1 MSKLKKTLSMALCA
15 VLSVFAAVV
24 FAAGAGKTTAY
35 AALPIGGEDGR
46 YEMSYDFGGQS
57 GMGKQ
62 MLEKYFDK
70 TAAVEKIGDR
80 YYFSF
85 TQLSSSMENLSLN
98 LESGKQIGYRV
109 TEDNGNRKTYS
120 YTLSKENLQKTL
132 PFSVYVSVRG
142 ETFTFTI
149 TLNLSSAKK
158 VGEVEDTLTERPAEF
173 VPVIST
179 SSGSEYEATKGQTFI
194 IRETT
199 ANLGDEALDVTVKA
213 YYVRGGEKT
222 EVELDGNKL
231 VLNNA
236 GEYHVIYRAES
247 TRYTTSFG
255 NPTYAEKDVK
265 IISSIS
271 GNSLAKLYDEN
282 GVLPEGTM
290 LLASKIESDSTVYK
304 TAADK
309 MAKIADRFQVF
320 GVELVTADGS
330 EAKANGSVTIGIK
343 ADFTYNRNQ
352 VAAYLLD
359 EDGGLTKLNVSNGG
373 SYVNVETDKSGTIIL
388 CIPGVAFHM
397 PIWGYILILVGCLIV
412 AAGVTVAVVFAVKR
426 RKKKIGG
433 AEL

>member
-194 IRETT
+194 IREAI

-265 IISSIS
+265 IISGI
-271 GNSLAKLYDEN
+271 GGGDSLAKLYDRN
-282 GVLPEGTM
+282 GALPEGTM
-290 LLASKIESDSTVYK
+290 LLASRIESDSTVYK
-304 TAADK
+304 TAAGK
-309 MAKIADRFQVF
+309 MATIADRFQVF

-359 EDGGLTKLNVSNGG
+359 EDGHMTKLGVSNGG

-397 PIWGYILILVGCLIV
+397 PIWGYILILVGSVILIAGIVVAIVLIV
-412 AAGVTVAVVFAVKR
+412 R
-426 RKKKIGG
+426 HRKKRVGG
-433 AEL
+433 K

>member
-1 MSKLKKTLSMALCA
+1 MNKLKRLLSIALGA
-15 VLSVFAAVV
+15 VLSVFGALLFTAANVT
-24 FAAGAGKTTAY
+24 AHAESSIDGADGK
-35 AALPIGGEDGR
+35 

-57 GMGKQ
+57 GIGKQ

-70 TAAVEKIGDR
+70 TAVVEKINDR

-120 YTLSKENLQKTL
+120 YTLSEENLQKEL
-132 PFSVYVSVRG
+132 PFSVFVSVRG
-142 ETFTFTI
+142 ETFPFTI
-149 TLNLSSAKK
+149 TLNLSSARR
-158 VGEVEDTLTERPAEF
+158 VGEAEDTSAERPAEF
-173 VPVIST
+173 VPVIVT
-179 SSGSEYEATKGQTFI
+179 SSGSEYEATKGQTFV
-194 IRETT
+194 IRE
-199 ANLGDEALDVTVKA
+199 AAASLGEETLDVEVKA
-213 YYVRGGEKT
+213 YYIRGEEKT
-222 EVELDGNKL
+222 EVALDGNKL
-231 VLNNA
+231 VLDNA

-265 IISSIS
+265 IISCI
-271 GNSLAKLYDEN
+271 GGGDSLAKLYDTN
-282 GVLPEGTM
+282 GALPEGTM
-290 LLASKIESDSTVYK
+290 LLASRIESDSTVYK
-304 TAADK
+304 AAAEK
-309 MAKIADRFQVF
+309 MATIADRFQVF
-320 GVELVTADGS
+320 GVELVT
-330 EAKANGSVTIGIK
+330 ANGSVTIGIK

-397 PIWGYILILVGCLIV
+397 PIWGYVLIL
-412 AAGVTVAVVFAVKR
+412 AGAVVIVGGGGVAIFLIAR
-426 RKKKIGG
+426 RKKQK
-433 AEL
+433 

>member
-15 VLSVFAAVV
+15 VLSVFAAVI

-35 AALPIGGEDGR
+35 AASPIGGEDGR

-57 GMGKQ
+57 GIGKQ

-98 LESGKQIGYRV
+98 LESGKQIGYRI
-109 TEDNGNRKTYS
+109 TEDSGNRKTYS

-132 PFSVYVSVRG
+132 PFSVFVSVRG

-149 TLNLSSAKK
+149 TLNLSSARR
-158 VGEVEDTLTERPAEF
+158 VGNVEDVLTERPAEF
-173 VPVIST
+173 VPVIVT
-179 SSGSEYEATKGQTFI
+179 SSGSEYEATKGQTFV
-194 IRETT
+194 IRE
-199 ANLGDEALDVTVKA
+199 AAASLGEETLDVEVKA
-213 YYVRGGEKT
+213 YYIRGEEKT
-222 EVELDGNKL
+222 EVALDGNKL
-231 VLNNA
+231 VLDNA

-265 IISSIS
+265 IISCI
-271 GNSLAKLYDEN
+271 GGGDSLAKLYDED
-282 GVLPEGTM
+282 GVLPAGTM
-290 LLASKIESDSTVYK
+290 LLASKIDSDSTVYK
-304 TAADK
+304 TAAEK

-320 GVELVTADGS
+320 GVELVSADGS
-330 EAKANGSVTIGIK
+330 PAEVNGTVTIGIR
-343 ADFTYNRNQ
+343 ADFTYNRNK

-359 EDGGLTKLNVSNGG
+359 EDGHMTKLGVSNGG

-397 PIWGYILILVGCLIV
+397 PIWGYILILVGSVILIAGIVVAIVLIV
-412 AAGVTVAVVFAVKR
+412 R
-426 RKKKIGG
+426 HRKKRVGG
-433 AEL
+433 K

>member
-1 MSKLKKTLSMALCA
+1 MNKLKRLLSIALGA
-15 VLSVFAAVV
+15 VLSVFGALLFTAANVT
-24 FAAGAGKTTAY
+24 AHAESPIDGADGK
-35 AALPIGGEDGR
+35 

-57 GMGKQ
+57 GIGKQ

-70 TAAVEKIGDR
+70 TAVVEKINDR

-120 YTLSKENLQKTL
+120 YTLSEENLQKEL
-132 PFSVYVSVRG
+132 PFSVFVSVRG
-142 ETFTFTI
+142 ETFPFTI
-149 TLNLSSAKK
+149 TLNLSSARR
-158 VGEVEDTLTERPAEF
+158 VGEAEDTSAERPAEF
-173 VPVIST
+173 VPVIVT
-179 SSGSEYEATKGQTFI
+179 SSGSEYEATKGQTFV
-194 IRETT
+194 IRE
-199 ANLGDEALDVTVKA
+199 AAASLGEEVKA
-213 YYVRGGEKT
+213 YYIRGEEKT
-222 EVELDGNKL
+222 EVALDGNKL
-231 VLNNA
+231 VLDNA

-265 IISSIS
+265 IISCI
-271 GNSLAKLYDEN
+271 GGGDSLAKLYDTN
-282 GVLPEGTM
+282 GALPEGTM
-290 LLASKIESDSTVYK
+290 LLASRIESDSTVYK
-304 TAADK
+304 AAAEK
-309 MAKIADRFQVF
+309 MATIADRFQVF

-397 PIWGYILILVGCLIV
+397 PIWGYILILVGAVVIV
-412 AAGVTVAVVFAVKR
+412 GGGGVTIFLIAR
-426 RKKKIGG
+426 RKKQK
-433 AEL
+433 

>member
-70 TAAVEKIGDR
+70 TAVVEKIGDR

-85 TQLSSSMENLSLN
+85 TQLSSSMENLTLN
-98 LESGKQIGYRV
+98 LEEGKQIGYRI
-109 TEDNGNRKTYS
+109 TEDSANRKTYS

-265 IISSIS
+265 IISGI
-271 GNSLAKLYDEN
+271 GGGDSLAKLYDRN
-282 GVLPEGTM
+282 GALPEGTM
-290 LLASKIESDSTVYK
+290 LLASTIESDSTVYK
-304 TAADK
+304 AATKK
-309 MAKIADRFQVF
+309 MATIADRFQVF

-397 PIWGYILILVGCLIV
+397 PIWGYILILVGGIV
-412 AAGVTVAVVFAVKR
+412 VVAGIVVAIVLVVKH
-426 RKKKIGG
+426 KKK
-433 AEL
+433 ALNS

>member
-1 MSKLKKTLSMALCA
+1 MTKLKKILSIALCA
-15 VLSVFAAVV
+15 VLSVCGIIFFTAV
-24 FAAGAGKTTAY
+24 TNITAY
-35 AALPIGGEDGR
+35 AATPIDGENGK

-70 TAAVEKIGDR
+70 TAVVEKIGDR

-98 LESGKQIGYRV
+98 LESGKQIGYRI
-109 TEDNGNRKTYS
+109 TEDSGNRKTYS

-158 VGEVEDTLTERPAEF
+158 VGEVEDTSTERPAEF

-194 IRETT
+194 IREAT
-199 ANLGDEALDVTVKA
+199 AKLGDETLDVTVKA

-236 GEYHVIYRAES
+236 GEYHVVYHAES
-247 TRYTTSFG
+247 PSYTTSLG
-255 NPTYAEKDVK
+255 NPTYVEKDVK
-265 IISSIS
+265 ISSSIS
-271 GNSLAKLYDEN
+271 GDSLAKLYDKN
-282 GVLPEGTM
+282 SVLPDGTM

-304 TAADK
+304 TAANK
-309 MAKIADRFQVF
+309 MATIADRFQVF
-320 GVELVTADGS
+320 GVELLSSDGS
-330 EAKANGSVTIGIK
+330 SVEPNGSVTIGIK
-343 ADFTYNRNQ
+343 ADSTYNRNE
-352 VAAYLLD
+352 VVAYLLGD
-359 EDGGLTKLNVSNGG
+359 DGNLTKLNVSNGG
-373 SYVNVETDKSGTIIL
+373 SYVNVETNKSGTIIL

-397 PIWGYILILVGCLIV
+397 PIWGYILILVGGIV
-412 AAGVTVAVVFAVKR
+412 VVAGIVVAIVLVVKH
-426 RKKKIGG
+426 KKK
-433 AEL
+433 ALNS

>member
-1 MSKLKKTLSMALCA
+1 MTKLKKILSIALCA
-15 VLSVFAAVV
+15 VLSVCGIIF
-24 FAAGAGKTTAY
+24 FTAGTNITAY
-35 AALPIGGEDGR
+35 AATPIDGENGK

-70 TAAVEKIGDR
+70 TAVVEKIGDR

-98 LESGKQIGYRV
+98 LESGKQIGYRII
-109 TEDNGNRKTYS
+109 EDSGNRKTYS

-158 VGEVEDTLTERPAEF
+158 VGEVEDTSTERPAEF

-194 IRETT
+194 IREAT
-199 ANLGDEALDVTVKA
+199 AKLGDETLDVTVKA

-236 GEYHVIYRAES
+236 GEYHVVYHAES
-247 TRYTTSFG
+247 PSYTTSLG
-255 NPTYAEKDVK
+255 NPTYVEKDVK
-265 IISSIS
+265 ISSSIS
-271 GNSLAKLYDEN
+271 GDSLAKLYDKN
-282 GVLPEGTM
+282 SVLPDGTM

-304 TAADK
+304 TAANK
-309 MAKIADRFQVF
+309 MATIADRFQVF
-320 GVELVTADGS
+320 GVELLSSDGS
-330 EAKANGSVTIGIK
+330 SVEPNGSVTIGIK
-343 ADFTYNRNQ
+343 VDSTYNRNE
-352 VAAYLLD
+352 VVAYLLGD
-359 EDGGLTKLNVSNGG
+359 DGNLTKLNVSNGG
-373 SYVNVETDKSGTIIL
+373 SYVNVETNKSGTIIL

-397 PIWGYILILVGCLIV
+397 PIWGYILILVGGIV
-412 AAGVTVAVVFAVKR
+412 VVAGIVVAIVLVVKH
-426 RKKKIGG
+426 KKK
-433 AEL
+433 ALNS

>member
-1 MSKLKKTLSMALCA
+1 MTKLKKILSIALCA
-15 VLSVFAAVV
+15 VLSVCGIIF
-24 FAAGAGKTTAY
+24 FTAGTNITVY
-35 AALPIGGEDGR
+35 AATPIDGENGK

-57 GMGKQ
+57 GMGKT

-70 TAAVEKIGDR
+70 TAVVEKIGDR
-80 YYFSF
+80 YYFLF
-85 TQLSSSMENLSLN
+85 TQLSSSMENLTLN
-98 LESGKQIGYRV
+98 LEEGKQIGYRI
-109 TEDNGNRKTYS
+109 TEDSANRKTYS

-142 ETFTFTI
+142 ETFPFTI

-158 VGEVEDTLTERPAEF
+158 VGEVEDTSAERPAEF
-173 VPVIST
+173 VPVITT

-194 IRETT
+194 IREAT
-199 ANLGDEALDVTVKA
+199 ANLGNETLDVTVKA

-236 GEYHVIYRAES
+236 GEYHVVYHAES
-247 TRYTTSFG
+247 PSYTTSLG

-320 GVELVTADGS
+320 GVELLSSDGS
-330 EAKANGSVTIGIK
+330 SVSPEGRVTIGIK
-343 ADFTYNRNQ
+343 ADSTYNRNE
-352 VAAYLLD
+352 VVAYLLGD
-359 EDGGLTKLNVSNGG
+359 DGNLTKLNVSNGG
-373 SYVNVETDKSGTIIL
+373 SYVNVETNKSGTIIL

-397 PIWGYILILVGCLIV
+397 PIWGYILILVGGIV
-412 AAGVTVAVVFAVKR
+412 VVAGIVVAIVLVVKH
-426 RKKKIGG
+426 KKK
-433 AEL
+433 ALNS

>member
-1 MSKLKKTLSMALCA
+1 MALCA
-15 VLSVFAAVV
+15 VLSVFAAVI

-35 AALPIGGEDGR
+35 AASPIGGEDGR

-57 GMGKQ
+57 GMGKT

-70 TAAVEKIGDR
+70 TAVVEKIGDR

-98 LESGKQIGYRV
+98 LESGKQTGYRII
-109 TEDNGNRKTYS
+109 EDSGNRKTYS

-158 VGEVEDTLTERPAEF
+158 VGEVEDTSTERPAEF

-194 IRETT
+194 IREAT

-236 GEYHVIYRAES
+236 GEYHVVYHAES
-247 TRYTTSFG
+247 PSYTTSLG
-255 NPTYAEKDVK
+255 NPTYVEKDIK
-265 IISSIS
+265 ITSSIS
-271 GNSLAKLYDEN
+271 GDNLAKLYDED
-282 GVLPEGTM
+282 GVLPAGTM
-290 LLASKIESDSTVYK
+290 LLASKIDSDSTVYK
-304 TAADK
+304 TAAEK

-397 PIWGYILILVGCLIV
+397 PMWGYALILVGAVVIL
-412 AAGVTVAVVFAVKR
+412 AGVVVTIIVVAKH
-426 RKKKIGG
+426 KKINNNPQ
-433 AEL
+433 